1 MKVFHF
7 FKGVMDNIRSRI
19 VDWWRGRPTVWKFI
33 LGIGA
38 AVSVINGVIELYK
51 NIWNEPISDVPVV
64 FSEQRENK
72 VLPPCLDSFSYKTNT
87 TKAAVF
93 NGEDVG
99 FMLRKM
105 ATAYNVDRDYD
116 GAKKYA
122 DILTRFFESLD
133 KDDHRFDNEKLC
145 VLSAQMQEAL
155 FAKDYKKLIAHYD
168 NMCSITSAVHMMNI
182 AMFDVAKL
190 RMSGKRLF
198 FFSPDQLGELRKWD
212 KKSCQDYLSY
222 LANWGYLQPLMID
235 QLAKTHRPFYYED
248 YFSLDKGL
256 PYYPCLRV
264 VATNVFGE
272 VVNSNEATLQWVGR
286 DKFESVDV
294 DKCVAETLGLK
305 KEEIDKHSIYLT
317 VERTKDDKCS
327 SRWEIDPEAGV
338 STNCLFS
345 VQGRAKWKRGIN
357 QDNLLRGRYVATRT
371 RTKTVSEYHIPNQI
385 WIVIIILIMMAF
397 SNSAPPPPKKK
408 EES

>member
-1 MKVFHF
+1 MKVCDLL
-7 FKGVMDNIRSRI
+7 KGAMDSIRSRL
-19 VDWWRGRPTVWKFI
+19 VVWWRGRPVVWKFI

-38 AVSVINGVIELYK
+38 VVSGINGFFELCK
-51 NIWNEPISDVPVV
+51 NIRNESTRDTPAV

-155 FAKDYKKLIAHYD
+155 FVRDYKKLIAHYD

-305 KEEIDKHSIYLT
+305 KEEIDKHPIYLT

-327 SRWEIDPEAGV
+327 SRWEIDPEAGI
-338 STNCLFS
+338 STNCFFS

-357 QDNLLRGRYVATRT
+357 QDNLLRGRYVGTRT

>member
-33 LGIGA
+33 IGSGVV
-38 AVSVINGVIELYK
+38 VSLINGFFDLRK
-51 NIWNEPISDVPVV
+51 NIMNDTIRDAPVV

-182 AMFDVAKL
+182 
-190 RMSGKRLF
+190 
-198 FFSPDQLGELRKWD
+198 
-212 KKSCQDYLSY
+212 
-222 LANWGYLQPLMID
+222 
-235 QLAKTHRPFYYED
+235 
-248 YFSLDKGL
+248 
-256 PYYPCLRV
+256 
-264 VATNVFGE
+264 
-272 VVNSNEATLQWVGR
+272 VNS
-286 DKFESVDV
+286 
-294 DKCVAETLGLK
+294 
-305 KEEIDKHSIYLT
+305 
-317 VERTKDDKCS
+317 
-327 SRWEIDPEAGV
+327 
-338 STNCLFS
+338 
-345 VQGRAKWKRGIN
+345 
-357 QDNLLRGRYVATRT
+357 
-371 RTKTVSEYHIPNQI
+371 
-385 WIVIIILIMMAF
+385 
-397 SNSAPPPPKKK
+397 
-408 EES
+408 